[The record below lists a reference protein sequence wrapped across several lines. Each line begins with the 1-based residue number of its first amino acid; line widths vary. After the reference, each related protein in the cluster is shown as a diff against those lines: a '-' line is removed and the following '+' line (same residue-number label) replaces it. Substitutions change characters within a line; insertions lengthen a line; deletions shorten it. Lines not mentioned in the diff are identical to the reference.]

1 MKKLSV
7 FNWRE
12 LIEVETP
19 PCLSIVLNT
28 DRVNGN
34 GWQDRLQ
41 DMIPSAEALLKK
53 TYGSRAENVLR
64 IRRELD
70 TFLKKEPWIFG
81 QTLGIF
87 ISPEVSGFASF
98 SKPFP
103 ELCIVSDSFHIKPF
117 IYNNWQRPTF
127 GIYSKS
133 NSHSFY
139 LVDDHEIS
147 PLGNFKDSKDFLSRF
162 PVPQHSTFLFAG
174 NPTRIMFTSRHF
186 KEMREKAYKIVDLG
200 PISIDGFFDELP
212 LVVQAQRENEDRRF
226 LSHFS
231 SSQIPSP
238 DVISH
243 KLSQSQ
249 VNGYFASHVLS
260 PLWGKA
266 SNDRAQIDL
275 YEAQKDGKDD
285 CVVDDLFEVAIR
297 KGMKTLMIES
307 HKWKFP
313 TPFLLKTEN
322 NNERKRKDIA

>member
-28 DRVNGN
+28 DRVSDSA
-34 GWQDRLQ
+34 WQDRLQ
-41 DMIPSAEALLKK
+41 EMIPSAEALLEKS
-53 TYGSRAENVLR
+53 YGSRAGHVLR
-64 IRRELD
+64 IRRELNS
-70 TFLKKEPWIFG
+70 FLKKEPWIFG
-81 QTLGIF
+81 RSLGIF
-87 ISPEVSGFASF
+87 LSPEIGAYASF

-103 ELCIVSDSFHIKPF
+103 ELCVVSDSFHIKPF

-133 NSHSFY
+133 NSHNFY

-147 PLGNFKDSKDFLSRF
+147 PLGSFKDASDFMKRF

-174 NPTRIMFTSRHF
+174 NPTRIMFTSRHS
-186 KEMREKAYKIVDLG
+186 KEMRDKAHKIVDLG
-200 PISIDGFFDELP
+200 PISIDTFFDELP
-212 LVVQAQRENEDRRF
+212 LVVQAQRENEDRKF
-226 LSHFS
+226 LSHFNS
-231 SSQIPSP
+231 LKIPSP

-243 KLSQSQ
+243 ELSRAH
-249 VNGYFASHVLS
+249 VDGYFASHVLN

-266 SNDRAQIDL
+266 AADRPQIEI
-275 YEAQKDGKDD
+275 YESQQDAKDD
-285 CVVDDLFEVAIR
+285 CLVDDLFELAIR
-297 KGMKTLMIES
+297 KGMKTLMIDS

-313 TPFLLKTEN
+313 TPFLFKTDN
-322 NNERKRKDIA
+322 TNKRKDIA